1 MRGLTIGAL
10 HTYKSLGMIL
20 AKPEISAA
28 PIKQNKIDIE
38 GGHGTLD
45 LTEFF
50 GYPLYDDVT
59 HKFTFA
65 ILGEDLTGQYNRIKN
80 ALHGVKDK
88 IVFDDDPDHYYIGRV
103 FVSPLAVNKTV
114 GTVSLECDCEPF
126 RYKSAETVISRAVD
140 GTDSIVLTNGKK
152 RVVPLTTIQTDT
164 TLHIEYGFSVWDLGA
179 GDFRLPEMELT
190 EGENIVSV
198 TGTGQI
204 TFTYREADL

>member
-20 AKPEISAA
+20 AKPELSAA

-50 GYPLYDDVT
+50 GYPQYDDVT

-80 ALHGVKDK
+80 ALHGVKGK
-88 IVFDDDPDHYYIGRV
+88 ITFDDDPDHYYIGRV
-103 FVSPLAVNKTV
+103 FVSPLSVNKTV
-114 GTVSLECDCEPF
+114 GTVSLDCDCEPF
-126 RYKSAETVISRAVD
+126 RYKTAETVISRAVD
-140 GTDSIVLTNGKK
+140 GTDNIVLLNGKK
-152 RVVPLTTIQTDT
+152 RVVPLITIQPGAS
-164 TLHIEYGFSVWDLGA
+164 LHLVYEGNVWDLGA
-179 GDFRLPEMELT
+179 GEFLLPELELA

>member
-20 AKPEISAA
+20 AKPELSAA
-28 PIKQNKIDIE
+28 PIKQKKIDIE
-38 GGHGTLD
+38 GGNGTLD

-50 GYPLYDDVT
+50 GYPQYDDVT
-59 HKFTFA
+59 HKFTFV
-65 ILGEDLTGQYNRIKN
+65 ILGEDLTGQYNRLKN
-80 ALHGVKDK
+80 ALHGVKGK
-88 IVFDDDPDHYYIGRV
+88 ITFDDDPDHYYVGRV
-103 FVSPLAVNKTV
+103 FVSSLSVNNKV
-114 GTVSLECDCEPF
+114 GTVSLECDCEPW

-152 RVVPLTTIQTDT
+152 RVVPLTTIQTET
-164 TLHIEYGFSVWDLGA
+164 TLHIEYGLSVWDLGA
-179 GDFRLPEMELT
+179 GDFRLPEMELA

>member
-1 MRGLTIGAL
+1 MRGLTIGDK

-20 AKPEISAA
+20 AKPELSAA

-50 GYPLYDDVT
+50 GYPQYDDVT

-80 ALHGVKDK
+80 ALHGVKGK
-88 IVFDDDPDHYYIGRV
+88 ITFDDDPDHYYIGRV
-103 FVSPLAVNKTV
+103 FVSPLSVNKTV

-126 RYKSAETVISRAVD
+126 RYKTAETVVSRAVD
-140 GTDSIVLTNGKK
+140 GTDNIVLTNGKK
-152 RVVPLTTIQTDT
+152 RIVPLVTIQTET

-179 GDFRLPEMELT
+179 GEFRLPELELVA
-190 EGENIVSV
+190 GENIVSV

>member
-20 AKPEISAA
+20 AKPELSAA
-28 PIKQNKIDIE
+28 PIKQKKIDIE

-50 GYPLYDDVT
+50 GYPQYDDVT

-65 ILGEDLTGQYNRIKN
+65 LLGADLTGQYNRIKN
-80 ALHGVKDK
+80 ALHGVKGN
-88 IVFDDDPDHYYIGRV
+88 ITFDDDPTHYYIGRV
-103 FVSPLAVNKTV
+103 FVSPLSVNNTV
-114 GTVSLECDCEPF
+114 GTVSLECDCEPW
-126 RYKSAETVISRAVD
+126 RYKWAETVVSRAVN
-140 GTDSIVLTNGKK
+140 GTDVIVLTNGKK
-152 RVVPLTTIQTDT
+152 RVVPLTTIVTDT
-164 TLHIEYGFSVWDLGA
+164 ALHIEYGYNVWDLGA
-179 GDFRLPEMELT
+179 GDFRLPELELVS
-190 EGENIVSV
+190 GENAVSV

>member
-20 AKPEISAA
+20 AKPELSAA
-28 PIKQNKIDIE
+28 PIKQKKIDIE
-38 GGHGTLD
+38 GGNGSID

-50 GYPLYDDVT
+50 GYPQYDDVT

-80 ALHGVKDK
+80 ALHGVKGK
-88 IVFDDDPDHYYIGRV
+88 ITFDDDPDHYYIGRV
-103 FVSPLAVNKTV
+103 FVSPLSVNKTV
-114 GTVSLECDCEPF
+114 GTVSLDCDCEPF

-164 TLHIEYGFSVWDLGA
+164 TLRIEYGFSVWDLGA
-179 GDFRLPEMELT
+179 GDFRLPELELVA
-190 EGENIVSV
+190 GENIVSV